1 MTSITRL
8 VLKEFAV
15 LVLLIVGITLAT
27 SYFFSAE
34 INVVLLFASGFILYF
49 SQALLVAS
57 LAREK
62 LPIFW
67 RRTLTPVATYIVES
81 IDEAKNERLLLNCE
95 IDRLKLRATNRKN
108 KMATLVRDFR
118 DSLSV
123 LPDAIIALD
132 RNNRIEWWNKA
143 AGDLIGLSGSIDLKK
158 RIEIFFPSGEF
169 RRYIDNAKESDP
181 VEIVAPAFPD
191 KLLSVRVT
199 PYGDNQRLFQA
210 QDITLVKQLERVRQ
224 DFVANASHELRTPLT
239 VIHGYLETLIDQEIS
254 NPEQTRSAMTQ
265 MYSQTTRIKGI
276 VEDMLTLANLERG
289 EKPRSEWVDIG
300 DLIAQVRLEAQAL
313 SGEKDHEISVEEQY
327 RCAINWNPQELHSL
341 ISNLVINAVKYTPA
355 SGVIKLRWAITTEG
369 GCFSVQDTGIGIERS
384 HLSRLTER
392 FYRVD
397 VARSRESGGTGL
409 GLAIVKHVLGR
420 MGGELSITSEPEQG
434 SCFTCT
440 FPSEL
445 VRQIPQ

>member
-1 MTSITRL
+1 
-8 VLKEFAV
+8 
-15 LVLLIVGITLAT
+15 
-27 SYFFSAE
+27 
-34 INVVLLFASGFILYF
+34 
-49 SQALLVAS
+49 
-57 LAREK
+57 
-62 LPIFW
+62 
-67 RRTLTPVATYIVES
+67 
-81 IDEAKNERLLLNCE
+81 
-95 IDRLKLRATNRKN
+95 
-108 KMATLVRDFR
+108 
-118 DSLSV
+118 
-123 LPDAIIALD
+123 
-132 RNNRIEWWNKA
+132 
-143 AGDLIGLSGSIDLKK
+143 
-158 RIEIFFPSGEF
+158 
-169 RRYIDNAKESDP
+169 
-181 VEIVAPAFPD
+181 
-191 KLLSVRVT
+191 
-199 PYGDNQRLFQA
+199 
-210 QDITLVKQLERVRQ
+210 
-224 DFVANASHELRTPLT
+224 
-239 VIHGYLETLIDQEIS
+239 LETLIDQEIS
-254 NPEQTRSAMTQ
+254 NPEQTRSAMAQ

>member
-81 IDEAKNERLLLNCE
+81 IDEAKNERSLLNCE

-181 VEIVAPAFPD
+181 V
-191 KLLSVRVT
+191 
-199 PYGDNQRLFQA
+199 
-210 QDITLVKQLERVRQ
+210 
-224 DFVANASHELRTPLT
+224 
-239 VIHGYLETLIDQEIS
+239 
-254 NPEQTRSAMTQ
+254 
-265 MYSQTTRIKGI
+265 
-276 VEDMLTLANLERG
+276 
-289 EKPRSEWVDIG
+289 
-300 DLIAQVRLEAQAL
+300 
-313 SGEKDHEISVEEQY
+313 
-327 RCAINWNPQELHSL
+327 
-341 ISNLVINAVKYTPA
+341 
-355 SGVIKLRWAITTEG
+355 
-369 GCFSVQDTGIGIERS
+369 
-384 HLSRLTER
+384 
-392 FYRVD
+392 
-397 VARSRESGGTGL
+397 
-409 GLAIVKHVLGR
+409 
-420 MGGELSITSEPEQG
+420 
-434 SCFTCT
+434 
-440 FPSEL
+440 
-445 VRQIPQ
+445 